1 VSLSVCEIFYSLQG
15 ESCFTGLAC
24 IFIRLSGCNLNCAWC
39 DTLYAGK
46 ESYLM
51 DLHQILDRISR
62 FQCTLVE
69 VTGGEPLIQKETPEL
84 INTLIRKKYK
94 VLLETNGSISMEK
107 IHPECI
113 KIMDIKC
120 PSSNEDQSFF
130 EENIRFLTDHDEV
143 KFVVGTRQDYLFA
156 KSFIQTRLQK
166 IMPEKIHISPVFNT
180 IKLHDLASWMLEDN
194 LGARLSIQQHKII
207 WNPEKRGV

>member
-1 VSLSVCEIFYSLQG
+1 
-15 ESCFTGLAC
+15 
-24 IFIRLSGCNLNCAWC
+24 
-39 DTLYAGK
+39 
-46 ESYLM
+46 M

-94 VLLETNGSISMEK
+94 VLLETNGSISMGK